1 MWLIANVS
9 GFSAEAMGF
18 THDLPAVNSSGR
30 LSSLPPL
37 PRRPRRLPSGD
48 GVCAAGRE
56 PRVLRLRGRPSGTIL
71 P

>member
-30 LSSLPPL
+30 LSSLPAPSPPAPL
-37 PRRPRRLPSGD
+37 P
-48 GVCAAGRE
+48 AFW
-56 PRVLRLRGRPSGTIL
+56 
-71 P
+71 